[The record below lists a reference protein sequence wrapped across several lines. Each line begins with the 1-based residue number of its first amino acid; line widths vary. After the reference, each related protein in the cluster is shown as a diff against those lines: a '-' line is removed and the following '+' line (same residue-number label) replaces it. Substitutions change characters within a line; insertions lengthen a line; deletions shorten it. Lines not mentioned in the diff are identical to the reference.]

1 MAVDDLWYLKKR
13 GPNDERLPSKRHGR
27 GKRWQ
32 VRYVDDGGNEC
43 RPLFEKKTDAERF
56 DATMRA
62 DVSRG
67 VYIDPTAGKTTVNQY
82 GQTYR
87 ETRLHRDNTV
97 VRVEGV
103 LRNHLQEMPL
113 GRMQLRQVR
122 HSHVQAWVRDRSQYL
137 APSTLQ
143 VTFNVLFGLFAAAAR
158 DRAIG
163 SNPCLDID
171 LPLIETS
178 ERWIPTPEH
187 VHAAADALSRPAL
200 PGKPSMRRYRAQVY
214 VGAGA
219 GLRQGEVWGLELAHV
234 DFLRREIRVEQQ
246 LVCPSGKSPYLGP
259 TKTPTSRR
267 TVEMGTV
274 LAEELARHV
283 ELYPPAEVE
292 ILDATNPRKPS
303 MRLAKLVFVGARGK
317 PLRRSTWTRPWAEA
331 VGSIDG
337 LTGAFTF
344 HDLRH
349 HYASVLIHGGA
360 SVKTVQLALG
370 HATPMLTLNTYVGLW
385 PDVIDRT
392 RNLVDAALRR
402 PGAGLAAA
410 R

>member
-1 MAVDDLWYLKKR
+1 MAVDDLWYLSKR
-13 GPNDERLPSKRHGR
+13 GPDGKRLPSKRHGR

-32 VRYVDDGGNEC
+32 VRYVDDTGRER
-43 RPLFEKKTDAERF
+43 RPVFERKPDAEKY
-56 DATMRA
+56 DAAMRA

-67 VYIDPTAGKTTVNQY
+67 VYIDPDAGKVTVNDY
-82 GQTYR
+82 GREFR
-87 ETRLHRDNTV
+87 ETRLHRDNTA

-103 LRNHLQEMPL
+103 LRNHVAEQGLGGMQL
-113 GRMQLRQVR
+113 GRVR
-122 HSHVQAWVRDRSQYL
+122 HSHIQAWVKDRAQVL
-137 APSTLQ
+137 APSTLK
-143 VTFNVLFGLFAAAAR
+143 VTYNVVFGLFAAAVR
-158 DRAIG
+158 DRLIG
-163 SNPCLDID
+163 GNPCVDIQ
-171 LPLIETS
+171 LPEIER
-178 ERWIPTPEH
+178 EEQWIPTPAQ

-219 GLRQGEVWGLELAHV
+219 GLRQGEVWGLELGHV

-246 LVCPSGKSPYLGP
+246 LLCPSGKAPFLGP
-259 TKTPTSRR
+259 PKTSTSRR

-283 ELYPPAEVE
+283 ELFPPAEVE
-292 ILDATNPRKPS
+292 IVDATNPRKPFT
-303 MRLAKLVFVGARGK
+303 RTAQLVFVGARGK

-331 VGSIDG
+331 VSAVDDLPG
-337 LTGAFTF
+337 TFTF

-402 PGAGLAAA
+402 PASGLAVA